1 MTLVPQYGHNIASA
15 GISRPQELQCLFTF
29 GGAGL
34 NGCDD
39 WFWSV
44 CEGWETTRRSDLKR
58 TAINRTMN
66 AINAIDIPIQP
77 VVSISNSPLPTVIP
91 NTMSDVPSAINPT
104 PMINSP
110 IFLKTPMNQNYCCCI
125 LYVCQDKP
133 SSDSSRMPL
142 NGGTTMHSL
151 RSMG

>member
-44 CEGWETTRRSDLKR
+44 CEGWETTRRSDLNR

-66 AINAIDIPIQP
+66 AINAINIPIQP

-110 IFLKTPMNQNYCCCI
+110 IFLRTPMNQNHYCCI
-125 LYVCQDKP
+125 LYVFKISHRRTAQGCP
-133 SSDSSRMPL
+133 
-142 NGGTTMHSL
+142 
-151 RSMG
+151 